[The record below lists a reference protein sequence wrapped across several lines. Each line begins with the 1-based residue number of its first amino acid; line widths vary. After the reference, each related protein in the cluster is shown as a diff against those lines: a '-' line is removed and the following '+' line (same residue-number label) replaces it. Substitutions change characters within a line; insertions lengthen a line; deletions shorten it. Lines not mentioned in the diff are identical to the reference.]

1 MRNASLSLI
10 SLAFLFAA
18 SVATADD
25 DKKGDQQAA
34 GAAAAMKNKGIG
46 PIKDAKVGPL
56 NAELAEKGEKIFEEK
71 CTACHKVG
79 ERYVG
84 PAIAGV
90 TKRRTPE
97 WIMNMILN
105 PDGMVKED
113 PIAKELLAQHNV
125 AMTFQ
130 NIAQDEARAVLEYF
144 RSIDAKAPEPGAGEK
159 PQGKPKKKLPGT

>member
-10 SLAFLFAA
+10 LLAFFL
-18 SVATADD
+18 TAGPSSADE
-25 DKKGDQQAA
+25 GQQQAA
-34 GAAAAMKNKGIG
+34 GAAAALKNKGIG
-46 PIKDAKVGPL
+46 PVKEVKLGPL
-56 NAELAEKGEKIFEEK
+56 AHELAEKGEKLFEDK

-105 PDGMVKED
+105 PDGMVKDD

-130 NIAQDEARAVLEYF
+130 NISQDEARAVLEYF
-144 RSIDAKAPEPGAGEK
+144 RSIDAKAPEAGAGSPPAETK
-159 PQGKPKKKLPGT
+159 KKKKLPGT